1 MARVAGA
8 IFVSLAL
15 ASSAA
20 WPADVPEAKPRI
32 EARGDGVRVVH
43 LTQSSC
49 LFLEAE
55 ATPAMYHSTRKE
67 DCEAVNRRTLSK
79 RGLRVLRLPPGEY
92 VFRVANRDV
101 PYELGFWLRGQGI
114 GRALLPSVSGGGI
127 FRGTP
132 REYPVTLV
140 KGTYSYSCPLNPTPD
155 YTLVVE

>member
-1 MARVAGA
+1 MARV
-8 IFVSLAL
+8 LAVIIVFL
-15 ASSAA
+15 GLFSRVA
-20 WPADVPEAKPRI
+20 WPAAVPDAKPRI
-32 EARGDGVRVVH
+32 EERGDGVRVVH

-55 ATPAMYHSTRKE
+55 VAPAMYHSTRKE
-67 DCEAVNRRTLSK
+67 DCEAVNRRTAST
-79 RGLRVLRLPPGEY
+79 RGLRVLRLPPGPY

-101 PYELGFWLRGQGI
+101 PYELGFWLRGEGI
-114 GRALLPSVSGGGI
+114 GRALLPSVSGGGV

-132 REYPVTLV
+132 REYPITLV